1 MCVARTRSPGACQES
16 AGDSRRLPD
25 AGTDEIERALLAVND
40 LFGAVGGVRI
50 GETIRDHTATRGVCE
65 MHRMGFV
72 GTDDK
77 QSAMR
82 KSADELREGGE
93 IVGVCPKH
101 I

>member
-1 MCVARTRSPGACQES
+1 
-16 AGDSRRLPD
+16 
-25 AGTDEIERALLAVND
+25 
-40 LFGAVGGVRI
+40 
-50 GETIRDHTATRGVCE
+50 

-93 IVGVCPKH
+93 IVGVRPKH
-101 I
+101 IDVIVHS